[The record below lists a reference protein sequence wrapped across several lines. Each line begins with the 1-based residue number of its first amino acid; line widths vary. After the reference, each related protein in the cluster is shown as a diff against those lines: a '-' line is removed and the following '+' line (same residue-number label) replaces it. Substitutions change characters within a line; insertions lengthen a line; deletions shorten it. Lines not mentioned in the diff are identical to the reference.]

1 MNKGII
7 VWGYLASLILLL
19 GAVFAYMGFIAGKV
33 LFLVGFLAFN
43 FGYLVPLFYV
53 IFKENQENK
62 IGIFL
67 LFGILGFLTFLT
79 GISFYAVS
87 WGGGIVLIYVGG
99 SILVL
104 AILTMIIVSRRF
116 YETTIYS
123 WFPVLVFGVFI
134 VVSLLASTVNRQVMR
149 VFNLN
154 NKQHQGMVKLVQ
166 KQNHTIYNY
175 LQSIDTNYQSNVI
188 LIQNAKVVF
197 TESEK
202 LNRYIEYLKLKL
214 IANVEGDKYKFFESK
229 GLDNLFPIQ
238 SNVEINSVN
247 RVMLKNEKQAYVLK
261 DRLDNYKTTILNI
274 ISPNDTSTVLFLNT
288 FLNVESYN
296 LSRRR
301 YNKSWELQNFYDFP
315 LVAVIA
321 KLTSIQMQIV
331 LVEKELLQYLQ
342 QQIKV

>member
-19 GAVFAYMGFIAGKV
+19 GAIFANKGFVAGKV

-67 LFGILGFLTFLT
+67 VFGILGFLTFLT

-99 SILVL
+99 AILVL
-104 AILTMIIVSRRF
+104 AILTMILVSRRF

-149 VFNLN
+149 AFNLRN
-154 NKQHQGMVKLVQ
+154 RQNQSVVKLIQ
-166 KQNHTIYNY
+166 KQNNIKYQQ
-175 LQSIDTNYQSNVI
+175 LQCIDTAIYSNLI
-188 LIQNAKVVF
+188 LTHKAKAVF
-197 TESEK
+197 AESEN
-202 LNRYIEYLKLKL
+202 LNRYIEHLKLKL
-214 IANVEGDKYKFFESK
+214 IARVEGDKYRLFESK

-238 SNVEINSVN
+238 SNVEINSVK
-247 RVMLKNEKQAYVLK
+247 RLMLKKDKQAYELK
-261 DRLDNYKTTILNI
+261 SRLDNYKTIVLNLV
-274 ISPNDTSTVLFLNT
+274 SPADSTTLSLVNT
-288 FLNVESYN
+288 FINIESYN
-296 LSRRR
+296 LSRRK

-315 LVAVIA
+315 LVAVIE
-321 KLTSIQMQIV
+321 KLSNIQMQLA
-331 LVEKELLQYLQ
+331 LVEKELLHSFEQ
-342 QQIKV
+342 QAIN